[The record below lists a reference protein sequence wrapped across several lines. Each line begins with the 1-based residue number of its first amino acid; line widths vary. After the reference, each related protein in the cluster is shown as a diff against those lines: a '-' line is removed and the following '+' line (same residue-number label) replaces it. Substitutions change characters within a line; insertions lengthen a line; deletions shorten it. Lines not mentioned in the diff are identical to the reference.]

1 MSLTMIYGIK
11 VDQELKDSDME
22 YMSAYLELE
31 ECLRFSKYIR
41 KIDKQRFLLG
51 RVLLKKENFRA
62 SESECISD
70 SILIQ

>member
-31 ECLRFSKYIR
+31 ECLRFLNMYGK
-41 KIDKQRFLLG
+41 
-51 RVLLKKENFRA
+51 
-62 SESECISD
+62 
-70 SILIQ
+70 